1 MGSLV
6 CEAKGNMLIDNDMS
20 EQIKI
25 QLPDGSVREVAQ
37 GTTPFDVAMS
47 ISPRLAAAV
56 VVARIRPLT
65 TPVVAGETAVE
76 EADEAQTEAGMY
88 GSASELGE
96 RLVDLAAPL
105 NEDVAL
111 ELLKE
116 SDEAALKVVR
126 HSAAHV
132 MATAILELFPETKL
146 GHGPATDNGFFYD
159 VYRET
164 PFTEDDLAAIEKRM
178 AEVVA
183 RDETF
188 VREQESREMGL
199 KDYAEHG
206 DFMKVHFIERFT
218 KPGDEISLYRNGKF
232 VDFCRGPH
240 VPSTGRV
247 KAFKVTSVA
256 GAYWLGD
263 EKNQQLQRI
272 YGTAF
277 FNAKDMDAHFKRLE
291 EIKARDHRVLGKQ
304 LDLFSIQEVAGAGL
318 IFWHP
323 KGGLIRK
330 TMEDWMRDEC
340 IRRGY
345 EMVFTPHIMRREL
358 WKVSGHEGFYS
369 QNMYPPMELDDAEYR
384 LKPMNCPGHILI
396 YKNSPKSY
404 RDLPQR
410 YAELGNVYRYERSG
424 TMHGLLRVRGFT
436 QDDAH
441 IFCTPEQIESEI
453 AACVE
458 FADEVL
464 KAFGFAEFKVE
475 LSTWDPK
482 DQKSYVGSPEHWETA
497 VGSLKKVL
505 DAKAIPYREIPGEAA
520 FYGPKIDIKLVDVL
534 GRLWQLSTV
543 QFDFNLPQ
551 RFELEYTGEDG
562 EKHRPVMVHRALFG
576 SVERF
581 FGVLIEHYAGAF
593 PLWLAPVQ
601 VGLVPI
607 SEKHVEYARAVK
619 AKLEVAGLR
628 VELDARNE
636 KMNAKIREFTLQKVP
651 FVLVMGDKEAEQREV
666 NVRVRGGGVQG
677 TFPLSEFIANATT
690 LITRKELNLSDT
702 PKWHDAVLKAVQS
715 FPTDQFDLN
724 DLYDLRDEFAS
735 IFPNNRHVNEKL
747 RQQLQTLRD
756 EGIIQFLDN
765 EGNYKRIK

>member
-1 MGSLV
+1 
-6 CEAKGNMLIDNDMS
+6 MS
-20 EQIKI
+20 EQMIKVE
-25 QLPDGSVREVAQ
+25 LPDGSVREVAR
-37 GTTPFDVAMS
+37 GTTPNDIAMS

-65 TPVVAGETAVE
+65 VAAPAGETAAD
-76 EADEAQTEAGMY
+76 EAAEAQTEVGMY
-88 GSASELGE
+88 SSVGETGE
-96 RLVDLAAPL
+96 RLVDLSAPL

-116 SDEAALKVVR
+116 NDEAALKVVR

-146 GHGPATDNGFFYD
+146 GHGPATDSGFFYD

-164 PFTEDDLAAIEKRM
+164 PFTEADLAAIEAKM

-183 RDETF
+183 RDEKF
-188 VREQESREMGL
+188 VREKESREKGL
-199 KDYAEHG
+199 EEYKAHG

-218 KPGDEISLYRNGKF
+218 KPGDEISLYKNGNF
-232 VDFCRGPH
+232 TDFCRGPH

-247 KAFKVTSVA
+247 KAFKVTSIA

-263 EKNQQLQRI
+263 EKNQQLQRV

-277 FNAKDMDAHFKRLE
+277 FNAKDLDAHFKRLE

-345 EMVFTPHIMRREL
+345 EMVYTPHIMRREL
-358 WKVSGHEGFYS
+358 WKISGHEGFYG

-505 DAKAIPYREIPGEAA
+505 DAKQIPYREIPGEAA

-607 SEKHVEYARAVK
+607 SSDKHLEYARSVK
-619 AKLEVAGLR
+619 AKLEAAGLR
-628 VELDARNE
+628 VELDERNDPM
-636 KMNAKIREFTLQKVP
+636 KAKIRDFAMQKIP
-651 FVLVMGDKEAEQREV
+651 FVLVMGDKEAAAV
-666 NVRVRGGGVQG
+666 AVSVRTRGKG
-677 TFPLSEFIANATT
+677 
-690 LITRKELNLSDT
+690 
-702 PKWHDAVLKAVQS
+702 
-715 FPTDQFDLN
+715 
-724 DLYDLRDEFAS
+724 
-735 IFPNNRHVNEKL
+735 
-747 RQQLQTLRD
+747 D
-756 EGIIQFLDN
+756 EGSVALSAFIERAKALMASR
-765 EGNYKRIK
+765 GVAL

>member
-1 MGSLV
+1 M
-6 CEAKGNMLIDNDMS
+6 
-20 EQIKI
+20 IKV
-25 QLPDGSVREVAQ
+25 QLPDGSVREVAR
-37 GTTPFDVAMS
+37 GTTPYDIAMS

-65 TPVVAGETAVE
+65 APVIADETAAE
-76 EADEAQTEAGMY
+76 EASEAQTEAGMY
-88 GSASELGE
+88 SSAAETGE
-96 RLVDLAAPL
+96 RLVDLSAPL

-116 SDEAALKVVR
+116 TDEAALKVVR

-146 GHGPATDNGFFYD
+146 GHGPATDSGFFYD

-164 PFTEDDLAAIEKRM
+164 PFTEADLAAIEARM

-183 RDETF
+183 RDEKF
-188 VREQESREMGL
+188 VREHESREKGL
-199 KDYAEHG
+199 EEYGAHG

-218 KPGDEISLYRNGKF
+218 KPGDEISLYKNGNF
-232 VDFCRGPH
+232 TDFCRGPH

-247 KAFKVTSVA
+247 KAFKVTSIA

-263 EKNQQLQRI
+263 EKNQQLQRV

-277 FNAKDMDAHFKRLE
+277 FNAKDLDAHFKRLE

-345 EMVFTPHIMRREL
+345 DMVFTPHIMRREL
-358 WKVSGHEGFYS
+358 WKISGHEGFYG

-441 IFCTPEQIESEI
+441 IFCTPEQIEGEI

-505 DAKAIPYREIPGEAA
+505 DAKGIPYREIPGEAA

-593 PLWLAPVQ
+593 PMWLAPVQ

-607 SEKHVEYARAVK
+607 SEKHIEYAKSVK
-619 AKLEVAGLR
+619 AKLEAAGLR

-651 FVLVMGDKEAEQREV
+651 FVLVMGDKEAAAETV
-666 NVRVRGGGVQG
+666 SVRTRGKG
-677 TFPLSEFIANATT
+677 
-690 LITRKELNLSDT
+690 
-702 PKWHDAVLKAVQS
+702 
-715 FPTDQFDLN
+715 
-724 DLYDLRDEFAS
+724 
-735 IFPNNRHVNEKL
+735 
-747 RQQLQTLRD
+747 D
-756 EGIIQFLDN
+756 EGSVAMEAFIVRS
-765 EGNYKRIK
+765 KRLVDSRGTELA